1 MERPWYSHYEKGV
14 PRSID
19 YPEKPLWAIL
29 KDTAENYPENTAL
42 WFEGWQCTY
51 KELYEYSL
59 KFANFLQS
67 LGVQKGDKVAIM
79 LPNVPHYPISY
90 YATLM
95 VGGVVVQLN
104 PLYTPSELEFLL
116 NDSESKVLITLD
128 IFWDTVQRVMDKVNV
143 GRYIV
148 GKIPDFLPF
157 IKGLLYP
164 LVANPKPKAVSF
176 DGFKFFRFS
185 EFLKHPTEPN
195 FPDINPKDDL
205 AVLQYTG
212 GTTGTPKGVMLTH
225 FNILANTYQ
234 SVSWFTQL
242 EPGNEVTLCIIPFF
256 HSYGMTVALNFSVKV
271 AAKMVLMPKYH
282 TKDALKLIQKHK
294 VTLLPGVP
302 QIYATISNHPE
313 VSKYNLRSIKA
324 CISGAAPLPLKV
336 KEDFERLT
344 GGKLVEGYGLSEASP
359 VTHCN
364 PIYGLNKPG
373 SIGLPFPDTDA
384 KIVDIEDGKKEM
396 SVGEPGELIIKGPQ
410 VMKGYWKRPDETAL
424 VLRDG
429 WLYTGDIAYMDND
442 GYFYIVDR
450 KKEMIIVGGFNVYPR
465 EVEEVLM
472 KHPKV
477 RDAIVVGIE
486 HPIKGE
492 IVKAYVVLKEGMSA
506 SSDELINFCKEHLA
520 PYKIPAEIEFRKE
533 LPRTVVGK
541 ALRRILKEEEEKR
554 FKPYKDK

>member
-1 MERPWYSHYEKGV
+1 MNRPWYSHYEKGV

-19 YPEKPLWAIL
+19 YPEKPLWVIL
-29 KDTAENYPENTAL
+29 KDAAQNYPENTAL

-59 KFANFLQS
+59 KFASFLQS
-67 LGVQKGDKVAIM
+67 LGVQKGDRVALM
-79 LPNVPHYPISY
+79 LPNLPHYPISY

-116 NDSESKVLITLD
+116 NDSETKVLITLD
-128 IFWDTVQRVMDKVNV
+128 IFWDTVQKVADKVNV
-143 GRYIV
+143 EKYIV

-164 LVANPKPKAVSF
+164 LVANPKPKAVPF
-176 DGFKFFRFS
+176 DGLKFFRFS
-185 EFLKHPTEPN
+185 DFLKHSEPN
-195 FPDINPKDDL
+195 LPDINPKEDL

-212 GTTGTPKGVMLTH
+212 GTTGTPKAVMLTH

-242 EPGNEVTLCIIPFF
+242 EPGKEVSLCIIPFF

-271 AAKMVLMPKYH
+271 GAKMVLMPKYH

-384 KIVDIEDGKKEM
+384 KIVDLEDGKREM
-396 SVGEPGELIIKGPQ
+396 PVGEAGELIIKGPQ

-477 RDAIVVGIE
+477 KDAIVVGIE

-506 SSDELINFCKEHLA
+506 SSEELINFCKEHLA
-520 PYKIPAEIEFRKE
+520 PYKVPAEIEFRKE

-541 ALRRILKEEEEKR
+541 ALRRVLKEEEEKR